1 MLVCVPVYLRGR
13 VAHRQL
19 VRLADLTAP
28 SCVFVQRETRLQ
40 YVNKEAS
47 WNKLPVHSR
56 YCHAEFYAVSAQI
69 TEVYKSTL
77 LVTTH
82 DIDSAREG

>member
-1 MLVCVPVYLRGR
+1 MCVPVYLRGR

-28 SCVFVQRETRLQ
+28 SCAFVERETRLQ

-47 WNKLPVHSR
+47 WNKLPVHGR

-69 TEVYKSTL
+69 TEGYKSTL
-77 LVTTH
+77 LATTH
-82 DIDSAREG
+82 DTDSAREG